1 MKANMNYEVIF
12 RTPNHDN
19 TALQTIAAFDAPD
32 YRTAACAARYE
43 SVKLPFIYNGSK
55 IYEVAILG
63 FVGRGETY
71 QRQFVEFYE
80 DGKKLGRLA
89 INNESKF

>member
-1 MKANMNYEVIF
+1 MKTKINYEVIF

-19 TALQTIAAFDAPD
+19 TALETIAAFDAPD
-32 YRTAACAARYE
+32 YRTAAFAARME
-43 SVKLPFIYNGSK
+43 SIKLPFTYNGCK

-63 FVGRGETY
+63 FAGRGETY

-80 DGKKLGRLA
+80 DGKNRGRIS